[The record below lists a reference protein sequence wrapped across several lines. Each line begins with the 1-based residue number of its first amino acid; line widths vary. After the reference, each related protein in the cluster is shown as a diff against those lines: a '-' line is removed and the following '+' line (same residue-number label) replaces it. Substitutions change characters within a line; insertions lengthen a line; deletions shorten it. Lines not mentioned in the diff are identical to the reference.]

1 MRRKKSNSEAPTTAP
16 GLTVKEQ
23 LFVNGYLGEAR
34 FNATEA
40 ARIAGY
46 KGNDNT
52 LGVVGFEN
60 LRKPKI
66 AVLVLERLNEA
77 AMSANEVLARL
88 SKQARGSL
96 AQVLTED
103 GEFDLATARASGFDD
118 LLKKLKVKKTV
129 RRERGSGDEIED
141 TSYEYEIHDAQAAL
155 VHIGKF
161 HKLFADR
168 VEHANPDG
176 TPLGQPIAEAM
187 VKIYGTANP
196 SAAK

>member
-1 MRRKKSNSEAPTTAP
+1 LKLKKEKEELKRTAL

-23 LFVNGYLGEAR
+23 LFVDAYLGEAR

-52 LGVVGFEN
+52 LGVVGFDN

-66 AVLVLERLNEA
+66 AAWVIERLNEA

-96 AQVLTED
+96 ADVLTEE
-103 GEFDLATARASGFDD
+103 GEFDLASARARKVDD
-118 LLKKLKVKKTV
+118 LLKKLKVKKSV
-129 RRERGSGDEIED
+129 RRERGSTNTVED
-141 TSYEYEIHDAQAAL
+141 LSYEYEIHDAQAAL
-155 VHIGKF
+155 VHLGKF

-168 VEHANPDG
+168 VEHSNPDG
-176 TPLGQPIAEAM
+176 SPIAQPIAEAM
-187 VKIYGTANP
+187 VKIYG
-196 SAAK
+196 AAATDPQ

>member
-1 MRRKKSNSEAPTTAP
+1 MEPSSAD
-16 GLTVKEQ
+16 GLRPKES
-23 LFVNGYLGEAR
+23 LFVNAYLGECR
-34 FNATEA
+34 FNATAA
-40 ARIAGY
+40 ARVAGY
-46 KGNDNT
+46 KGTDGV
-52 LGVVGFEN
+52 LGVSAFRL

-96 AQVLTED
+96 ADVLTEE
-103 GEFDLATARASGFDD
+103 GEFDLAAARASGFDD
-118 LLKKLKVKKTV
+118 LLKKLKIKKTV
-129 RRERGSGDEIED
+129 RRERGSNDEIED
-141 TSYEYEIHDAQAAL
+141 ISYEYEIHDAQAAL

-168 VEHANPDG
+168 VEHTNPDG

-187 VKIYGTANP
+187 VKIYGTAN
-196 SAAK
+196 SRAAK